1 MDRIGFGL
9 GYDPQMTV
17 RDMTRFVSD
26 AEKRGFELAFFSETI
41 MTLRDAITSHASFA
55 LATSKIKLGCTQI
68 VRLRTPL
75 VIAQT
80 FATLDELSGGRMV
93 LSLGA
98 CTESHQRKHGLPL
111 QNPAQS
117 LREHTMLVRE
127 YWAKAGRERVE
138 FSGQTIQVSGEG
150 LMIQPLRTTIPIWI
164 AGTSRTG
171 LKIAG
176 ELGDAILI
184 NATVSPEYTRNA
196 IEIVKKSAEKARRD
210 PTKIDVPGII
220 VCAVSDNKKEAVNA
234 VRKELASKFDPLQVD
249 FAVRPRMKVGESII
263 TEELIE
269 KLLQSYRIGGTQ
281 KLMQDIPETVINE
294 LTAVG
299 TAQEVRNR
307 VEEYRKAGIQLPIIR
322 PANSQVVKATLD
334 AFSQI

>member
-1 MDRIGFGL
+1 MDRVGFGL
-9 GYDPQMTV
+9 GYASEMTV
-17 RDMTRFVSD
+17 RDMLQYVLD

-41 MTLRDAITSHASFA
+41 MTLRDAITSHSSFA
-55 LATSKIKLGCTQI
+55 LSTSKIKLGCTQI

-98 CTESHQRKHGLPL
+98 CTESHQKKHGLPL
-111 QNPAQS
+111 QNPA
-117 LREHTMLVRE
+117 LTLKEHTMLIRE
-127 YWAKAGRERVE
+127 YWASAGGGKVD
-138 FSGQTIQVSGEG
+138 FNGQTIQVSGDG
-150 LMIQPLRTTIPIWI
+150 LMIKPLRSRIPIWM
-164 AGTSRTG
+164 AATSSTG

-184 NATVSPEYTRNA
+184 NATVSTEYTKNA
-196 IEIVKKSAEKARRD
+196 IAIVKKAAEKAGRD
-210 PTKIDVPGII
+210 ASKIEVPGLI
-220 VCAVSDNKKEAVNA
+220 VAAVADSKKEAMNA

-249 FAVRPRMKVGESII
+249 FAVRPRMRVGESVV
-263 TEELIE
+263 TEELI
-269 KLLQSYRIGGTQ
+269 KNLLDSYRIGGTQ

-299 TAQEVRNR
+299 TARDVQGRI
-307 VEEYRKAGIQLPIIR
+307 EEYRKAGIQLPIIR
-322 PANSQVVKATLD
+322 PANSKVVKATLD
-334 AFSQI
+334 AVSPK